1 MGLVI
6 EEMRDQDPG
15 RPRDVLLRR
24 AREPGQLALEPVR
37 VERLRPA
44 KDHLVEGLALAL
56 EILPIRIIPD
66 RFLDAARRFWRAGEP
81 VHPGAVA
88 PQQVIE
94 GRMDRPEEGAALA
107 FAILLGE
114 PIGAAVEI
122 PVLPAIIV
130 RHPLHELPVD
140 HGKPPCLGLVSRA
153 QRRTKSCAAEPGPIV
168 QVPHWTPDLR
178 RTAKS
183 GAPRPG
189 NADPSHALRAA
200 LSCAFTFWI

>member
-1 MGLVI
+1 M
-6 EEMRDQDPG
+6 
-15 RPRDVLLRR
+15 
-24 AREPGQLALEPVR
+24 
-37 VERLRPA
+37 
-44 KDHLVEGLALAL
+44 
-56 EILPIRIIPD
+56 PD
-66 RFLDAARRFWRAGEP
+66 RLLDAARRFWRAGEP

-140 HGKPPCLGLVSRA
+140 HGKPLVLDSCPGRSAGRSRA
-153 QRRTKSCAAEPGPIV
+153 SLNRDPLCRSHTGPRIC
-168 QVPHWTPDLR
+168 
-178 RTAKS
+178 
-183 GAPRPG
+183 GAPPK
-189 NADPSHALRAA
+189 AV
-200 LSCAFTFWI
+200 